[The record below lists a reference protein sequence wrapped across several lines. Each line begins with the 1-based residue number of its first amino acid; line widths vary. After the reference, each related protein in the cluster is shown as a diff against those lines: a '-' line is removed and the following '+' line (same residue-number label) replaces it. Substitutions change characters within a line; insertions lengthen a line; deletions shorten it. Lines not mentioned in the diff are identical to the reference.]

1 MIFFKKM
8 FGVRWQVLAAVWIVV
23 VQPGAARGMDNET
36 AMLSDMAWDKLMK
49 SAYKGSLFPTFGF
62 DIQIITEGVDNF
74 PIEKQLSNFIP
85 FDMDFT
91 IITCIG
97 WTGDKLTIELKD
109 EEDYGDFLTGIALV
123 FYQNQVKPFWG
134 TVFSSSSGDSFN
146 ITIPVTPPGVVVLL
160 ATGYWTP
167 SIGENPYKYEI
178 NLSFPQ

>member
-1 MIFFKKM
+1 MNFFKEM
-8 FGVRWQVLAAVWIVV
+8 FGVRWLALAAVWIMA
-23 VQPGAARGMDNET
+23 VQPGIAMGMDSET
-36 AMLSDMAWDKLMK
+36 DMASDVELDALMK
-49 SAYKGSLFPTFGF
+49 SAYGASIFPTLGF
-62 DIQIITEGVDNF
+62 DIQVITEGVNDF
-74 PIEKQLSNFIP
+74 PIEKQLNNFIP

-97 WTGDKLTIELKD
+97 WTGDKLTIELID
-109 EEDYGDFLTGIALV
+109 EEDYGDFLTGVALV
-123 FYQNQVKPFWG
+123 FYQNQMRPFWG

-167 SIGENPYKYEI
+167 SMGENPYKYRI